1 MTWAKKHLTRE
12 KKVCLLAQ
20 VSSGL
25 SRLERIVS
33 SFPTL
38 LVPIFLHTPTWVQRE
53 GVPRGTPRLWPWSLT
68 TYGRAGLWPPVK
80 Y

>member
-1 MTWAKKHLTRE
+1 MTSVKNTSPVE
-12 KKVCLLAQ
+12 KRVYTLSR

-33 SFPTL
+33 SFPAL
-38 LVPIFLHTPTWVQRE
+38 LDPIFLHTPTWVQRE
-53 GVPRGTPRLWPWSLT
+53 EVPRGTPRLWPWSLT